1 MIIHTD
7 ALPNF
12 VIVDPHRMLPRYWAT
27 AWSLST
33 QGHALAVNT
42 RKTKLRHIDAFYS
55 FCDDRFGLDSFDFA
69 VSHRDAVSTQKLVE
83 AFYLELTS
91 TPDYTTTAVQR
102 WDAVREFVRHLSRQR
117 APSSQA
123 WRSLSSTLGAMGRIR
138 KPHRGRFRFIRA
150 IPVGTLIDLLDVANP
165 ESDRNPF
172 HDELVQTRNW
182 LIVNLLLLAGLR
194 RGELMLLECG
204 SLKSDVDLETCEV
217 VYWLDVTTTT
227 EHDPRSS
234 SPSMKT
240 EHSHR
245 QVPISAD
252 LAFLFEQYVSEY
264 RHNGKEHGLL
274 LTAMNGAP
282 LSAEAI
288 TKVFTKLSSAISSEL
303 LSRFTERSGG
313 KGRISPHDLRHTCAT
328 ARYSMFMAHEP
339 NRDLTF
345 QRLRAF
351 FGWSAQSSMPEH
363 YARAAI
369 QEDLLRIWGQLFDT
383 RTSILRGLTP

>member
-7 ALPNF
+7 ALPDF
-12 VIVDPHRMLPRYWAT
+12 IIVDPHRMLPRFWAT
-27 AWSLST
+27 AWSLT
-33 QGHALAVNT
+33 IQGHALAENT

-55 FCDDRFGLDSFDFA
+55 FCDDRFGLDSFDSA
-69 VSHRDAVSTQKLVE
+69 VSHRNAVRTQELVE

-102 WDAVREFVRHLSRQR
+102 WDSVRDFVQRLARQR

-123 WRSLSSTLGAMGRIR
+123 WQSLSSTLWAMGRMR
-138 KPHRGRFRFIRA
+138 KTRRGRFRFIRA
-150 IPVGTLIDLLDVANP
+150 IPVNTLIDLLEVASP
-165 ESDRNPF
+165 ISDRNPF
-172 HDELVQTRNW
+172 HSERVRARNW
-182 LIVNLLLLAGLR
+182 LILNLLLLAGLR
-194 RGELMLLECG
+194 RGELMLLECD
-204 SLKSDVDLETCEV
+204 SLKSDVDIETYEV
-217 VYWLDVTTTT
+217 VYWLDVTTTI
-227 EHDPRSS
+227 EHDQRSS

-240 EHSHR
+240 EQSHR

-252 LAFLFEQYVSEY
+252 LALLFEQYVTEH
-264 RHNGKEHGLL
+264 RHDGGEHGFL
-274 LTAMNGAP
+274 LTAITGDP

-288 TKVFTKLSSAISSEL
+288 TKVFNQLSSAISPET

-313 KGRISPHDLRHTCAT
+313 KARISPHDLRHTCAT

-351 FGWSAQSSMPEH
+351 FGWSEQSTMPEH

-369 QEDLLRIWGQLFDT
+369 QEDLLRTWGRLFDT
-383 RTSILRGLTP
+383 RVSVLRELKS